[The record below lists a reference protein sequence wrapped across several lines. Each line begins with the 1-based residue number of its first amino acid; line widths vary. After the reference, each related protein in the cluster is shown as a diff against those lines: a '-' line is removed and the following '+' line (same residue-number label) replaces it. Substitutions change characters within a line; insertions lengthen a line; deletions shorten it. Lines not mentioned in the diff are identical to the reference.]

1 MTGYLLDTNVFIQAA
16 GDPDRDT
23 LGTYSMSEFPGFW
36 DWLRLQAEAGVVASV
51 DAVRLEVMTDRLA
64 LWCDSMPAETFRSET
79 EVVRASRIEIASW
92 INNARAYSE
101 AAKRKFMSGA
111 DSSLIAV
118 AHASGMTVVTY
129 ETPEPRSKRSIKIP
143 DVCLEFGVECIYP
156 AEMLSREGARF
167 VLDPQIRAALSQG

>member
-16 GDPDRDT
+16 GDPERGT
-23 LGTYSMSEFPGFW
+23 LGAYSMAEFPGFW

-51 DAVRLEVMTDRLA
+51 DAVRIEVKTDRLA
-64 LWCDSMPAETFRSET
+64 LWCDSMPAETFRAET
-79 EVVRASRIEIASW
+79 EAVRASRTEIVSW
-92 INNARAYSE
+92 IDDHLAYSE

-111 DSSLIAV
+111 DCSLIAA
-118 AHASGMTVVTY
+118 AHASGRTVVTY

-143 DVCLEFGVECIYP
+143 DVCLEFGVECIFP

-167 VLDPQIRAALSQG
+167 VLDPAVRASLSQG

>member
-23 LGTYSMSEFPGFW
+23 LGTYSMLEFPGFW

-64 LWCDSMPAETFRSET
+64 LWCDSMPAETFHAET
-79 EVVRASRIEIASW
+79 EVVRASRTEIVSW
-92 INNARAYSE
+92 INDHPVYSE

-111 DSSLIAV
+111 DCSLIAT
-118 AHASGMTVVTY
+118 AHVSGRTVVTY

-143 DVCLEFGVECIYP
+143 DVCIEFGIECIYP
-156 AEMLSREGARF
+156 AEMLSRERARF
-167 VLDPQIRAALSQG
+167 VLDPQVRALLSQR